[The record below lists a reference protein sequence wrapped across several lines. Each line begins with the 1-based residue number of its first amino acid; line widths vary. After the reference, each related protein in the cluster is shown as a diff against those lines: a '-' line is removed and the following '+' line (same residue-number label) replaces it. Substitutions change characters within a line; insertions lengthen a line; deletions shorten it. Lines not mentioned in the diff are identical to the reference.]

1 MHQRLNLVEDIWAL
15 EDDKSKQCPKFKV
28 NGHKASHWNHTLTI
42 RFDSGWFQSSTSTF
56 GQNTWSN
63 VPPGCEW
70 PPLLPPYCWQ
80 RFRMYILCCYTDY
93 MIINIIVYDLIISSI
108 YTRCMNMY
116 SIWSYYLNVINANAA
131 SFHPCI
137 LVDTLMTTLHYHF
150 VQQDS
155 GSWWLGVCHW
165 TVIFIATCCHWKPDS
180 IALSWYRHL
189 RTQENSMKLP
199 STVCTITIVEVVTW
213 GSRTFSQP
221 I

>member
-1 MHQRLNLVEDIWAL
+1 MAAPRAPTPEFGGGHLSSWRWQVRTVSQVQSEWTQSLRL
-15 EDDKSKQCPKFKV
+15 KS
-28 NGHKASHWNHTLTI
+28 HSAMTI

-93 MIINIIVYDLIISSI
+93 MIINIIVYDLIKSCI
-108 YTRCMNMY
+108 YTRCLNMY

-137 LVDTLMTTLHYHF
+137 LVHTLMTALHYHF

-155 GSWWLGVCHW
+155 SSWWLGVCHW
-165 TVIFIATCCHWKPDS
+165 TVIFIAKCCHWKPDS

-189 RTQENSMKLP
+189 RT
-199 STVCTITIVEVVTW
+199 
-213 GSRTFSQP
+213 
-221 I
+221 